1 MWFERLK
8 ELKARSG
15 MTTKEIAA
23 GSGIP
28 EPTLV
33 KLFAG
38 VTKEPKLNTIQQLVH
53 FLGYTLDDL
62 DDVDAPKSPADFSD
76 DEKQLIEDYRKL
88 TKDGQMYIR
97 QTMAMAVQTFAGK
110 NKAAPDMEAAQ

>member
-8 ELKARSG
+8 ELKAKSG

-62 DDVDAPKSPADFSD
+62 DDHAPDDSTVLTD
-76 DEKQLIEDYRKL
+76 DERQLVSDYRKL
-88 TKDGQMYIR
+88 SNDGKTYIR
-97 QTMAMAVQTFAGK
+97 QTMTMALRCYAGK
-110 NKAAPDMEAAQ
+110 NNAAPDVEAAQ